1 MSIDV
6 CIVGAGP
13 VGGALACRL
22 AQADLRV
29 AVVDRAALPPME
41 HPAFDGRAYAIAAGS
56 RPLLDEAGIW
66 RELPLPAGP
75 IEQIRVSDG
84 KVGRPASPLF
94 LHFDH
99 ADLGGQPLGWMV
111 EARSLRVAL
120 NARLHAAGSRLTVHA
135 PARAHVAR
143 SPAGARITL
152 EGGASFEA
160 RLVIAA
166 EGRDSPLRR
175 QAGITAARW
184 AYHQSGIV
192 CAIAHERSH
201 DRIALEHFLPAGP
214 FAQLPMADGEAGEH
228 LSAIVWTEHR
238 DTAPRLMALGD
249 AAFGAELQV
258 RLGGHLGK
266 VRPVGRRWLYP
277 LSAMYVHR
285 MVAERLAVVGDAAHG
300 IHPIAGQGLNL
311 GLRDAIA
318 LAEILLEAH
327 REGEDL
333 GSPSLLARYQR
344 ARRLDHVS
352 MLVATDGLDRL
363 FSTGNPVIRAVRDLG
378 LGGVQRMPALKRFFM
393 ARATGRAA

>member
-1 MSIDV
+1 MNVDV

-13 VGGALACRL
+13 VGGVLACRL
-22 AQADLRV
+22 AVAGLRV

-84 KVGRPASPLF
+84 AVGRPASPLF

-120 NARLHAAGSRLTVHA
+120 NARLHAGGGLAVHA
-135 PARAHVAR
+135 PARAEVLR
-143 SPAGARITL
+143 SAAGVRVML

-184 AYHQSGIV
+184 AYRQAGIV
-192 CAIAHERSH
+192 CAIAHERPH
-201 DRIALEHFLPAGP
+201 ERVALEHFLPGGP
-214 FAQLPMADGEAGEH
+214 FAQLPMAGGEAGEN

-238 DTAPRLMALGD
+238 DTAPRLMALHD
-249 AAFGAELQV
+249 AAFGAELQL
-258 RLGGHLGK
+258 RLGGHLGH

-300 IHPIAGQGLNL
+300 IHPIAGQGRNL

-318 LAEILLEAH
+318 LAGLLIEAH

-333 GSPSLLARYQR
+333 GSAALLARYQR
-344 ARRLDHVS
+344 ARRIDHVS

-363 FSTGNPVIRAVRDLG
+363 FSTGNPVVRAVRDLG